1 MDKFTETAAGIIE
14 NVGGKENIAFC
25 VHCVTRVRLTLK
37 DKTLANLDALKN
49 LSGAM
54 GAQWSGEQLQVIIGP
69 GVEKVYAAVC
79 EQAGIAAAA
88 AIDED
93 LDTPQKKDFSV
104 KGIFNGFLNN
114 LSGTLAGIIPAFV
127 AFGMLMFVNNV
138 FGPTMLGLYS
148 AESNIYQ
155 LINSVATVG
164 LASLPLFV
172 AYSGSKKFNCS
183 TVVALLIAAFMMSN
197 EYNTLAAAGNFT
209 VFGIPMIAG
218 SYASQVFPMFLITW
232 CMGIVEKYLKKYI
245 PDAAMSF
252 EPFVLLVIMLPIAL
266 CGLGPIGT
274 VVGTWINNI
283 ILWIHN
289 IFGPLGIALIGALYI
304 PLVGT
309 GMHLPVITTAVVAFS
324 SYGFDDTILVGAIPA
339 VYAMIAIDIIYVL
352 KARNAED
359 RAVGIS
365 CLVTQAFVGL
375 GEPSIFSI
383 LFRYKKA
390 LLVSVVATFFGALYA
405 GLMHCAV
412 YMLPISNALVASV
425 YAGGGSSHSFIH
437 GCIACGISFVT
448 ALVMMLVFGF
458 EDRKKA

>member
-183 TVVALLIAAFMMSN
+183 TVVALLKLYGLRNSDDRRFLCFS
-197 EYNTLAAAGNFT
+197 
-209 VFGIPMIAG
+209 GIPD
-218 SYASQVFPMFLITW
+218 V
-232 CMGIVEKYLKKYI
+232 
-245 PDAAMSF
+245 PDH
-252 EPFVLLVIMLPIAL
+252 LV
-266 CGLGPIGT
+266 
-274 VVGTWINNI
+274 
-283 ILWIHN
+283 
-289 IFGPLGIALIGALYI
+289 
-304 PLVGT
+304 
-309 GMHLPVITTAVVAFS
+309 
-324 SYGFDDTILVGAIPA
+324 
-339 VYAMIAIDIIYVL
+339 
-352 KARNAED
+352 
-359 RAVGIS
+359 
-365 CLVTQAFVGL
+365 
-375 GEPSIFSI
+375 
-383 LFRYKKA
+383 
-390 LLVSVVATFFGALYA
+390 
-405 GLMHCAV
+405 
-412 YMLPISNALVASV
+412 
-425 YAGGGSSHSFIH
+425 H
-437 GCIACGISFVT
+437 GNC
-448 ALVMMLVFGF
+448 
-458 EDRKKA
+458 